1 MNLGRS
7 QGLRTAISARPIV
20 ADMARTWPFVLVVA
34 ASAALTPSLALAEVA
49 SADFSPSHLQQ
60 LVGQDDF
67 TYDSDWFPMDG
78 PVQLRLIVHAGN
90 SVAIDMP
97 GEGLYDW
104 QESALTFEGQ
114 SEAGNFGIDVGL
126 TLDAKVRFDVAGLS
140 WESDIIGP
148 YDYAVISE
156 TAFTPYLLQGN
167 PDRPATIEDETDP
180 VTLVEV
186 PVTPDILVASG
197 HLDIDIYLIIDGE
210 LRGDA
215 IEVATLDPAAQWQA
229 ITEEGAP
236 AMLDAGPG
244 PLPDPFVV
252 DGALFCTLMTAP
264 TIVLRPTLVME
275 ILGKE
280 YTIADIDLPV
290 VIPPFDDTIQFETVS
305 MSFPRP
311 PPPPEPETT
320 STGSDSDSDSGSDSS
335 TESDSSTASGSAS
348 DSSTESDSATGGLGG
363 PGEEGCACTLAE
375 NSPPSPLWFG
385 LAFIGLGLRRRR
397 VRSFRSFRSF
407 RS

>member
-1 MNLGRS
+1 
-7 QGLRTAISARPIV
+7 
-20 ADMARTWPFVLVVA
+20 MARAWPSVLVFA
-34 ASAALTPSLALAEVA
+34 ASAALAPSPAAAEVV

-67 TYDSDWFPMDG
+67 TYDSDWFPMNG
-78 PVQLRLIVHAGN
+78 PVQLRLVVHAGN

-104 QESALTFEGQ
+104 QESALTFAGQ
-114 SEAGNFGIDVGL
+114 SDAGSFGIDVGL
-126 TLDAKVRFDVAGLS
+126 TLDAKVRFDVAGLT
-140 WESDIIGP
+140 WESDVIGP

-156 TAFTPYLLQGN
+156 TAFTPYLLPGN

-186 PVTPDILVASG
+186 PITPDILVASG
-197 HLDIDIYLIIDGE
+197 HLDIDIYLIVDGE

-229 ITEEGAP
+229 IMEEGAP
-236 AMLDAGPG
+236 AALDAGPG
-244 PLPDPFVV
+244 PLPDPFIV

-290 VIPPFDDTIQFETVS
+290 VLPPFDDTIQFETIS

-311 PPPPEPETT
+311 PPPPEPETA
-320 STGSDSDSDSGSDSS
+320 SSGADSDSDSDSGTDGS
-335 TESDSSTASGSAS
+335 TESDSSTASGTAS
-348 DSSTESDSATGGLGG
+348 DSSTESDSATGGLSG
-363 PGEEGCACTLAE
+363 PGEEGCACSHGE
-375 NSPPSPLWFG
+375 NPAGPPLWLG
-385 LAFIGLGLRRRR
+385 LALLALRRRR
-397 VRSFRSFRSF
+397 QPR
-407 RS
+407 